1 MIFKLE
7 RINFGKRWSRYEIDS
22 SFSRKKESKTSSL
35 YFWIS
40 MKRGSPRMSIH
51 HSRFIVHFYTV
62 VAPRVAS
69 CRWNTPRTCVFHL
82 GALTR
87 ACRVHTPCRRKLS
100 ARATPRNSLVCPL
113 VARWPRSIRMSIRI
127 TATERARN
135 NFCSWDWSHCGWI
148 VDPSF
153 PSVGRVAHP
162 RPLSRHFNLPLRSFA
177 RENKTSSPPPSSSWD
192 HFDRSNVP
200 VFQTILSIP
209 FQFRTG
215 MVARRRVQ
223 WCLGYFFLF
232 WIRFDEF

>member
-7 RINFGKRWSRYEIDS
+7 RINFGKRWSRCEIDS

-87 ACRVHTPCRRKLS
+87 ARRVHTPCRRKLS

-162 RPLSRHFNLPLRSFA
+162 RPLSRHFNLPLRSLQ
-177 RENKTSSPPPSSSWD
+177 EKTKPALLLLRRPETISIDPTSPFSKPFSPFHSS
-192 HFDRSNVP
+192 
-200 VFQTILSIP
+200 LEL
-209 FQFRTG
+209 
-215 MVARRRVQ
+215 ARRRAMMSDR
-223 WCLGYFFLF
+223 YFFFLF